1 MNLFHIISTLKNG
14 QNRAQFH
21 CTEPVASNKK
31 FPSELG
37 DVFTF
42 HLWGQ
47 GLPRTGHNYS
57 LRRDGN

>member
-14 QNRAQFH
+14 QNRAQIH

-37 DVFTF
+37 DVFSHF
-42 HLWGQ
+42 IYGDKVYH
-47 GLPRTGHNYS
+47 
-57 LRRDGN
+57 